1 MQSATPP
8 EKHTRRTRRGG
19 TNQELPGVLTWRSS
33 SSSGFSP
40 RARASRSAI
49 RSVIFRKV
57 GRLVRPPAASSNSRS
72 AATAAAAG
80 EMDWTVRSSP
90 RRMSRPPT
98 SRQPVETVSP
108 QSKATMLVV
117 PPPMS
122 RFTATQSSSRLHRQ
136 APEPFPAMMD
146 SRSGP
151 AVETTKSPAKP
162 LSSESTAAA
171 FSFRAD
177 SPVMITAPVSTS
189 AGRKPAR
196 PYSRATISR
205 TPAPSMRTGLFRG
218 VVWTCPL

>member
-1 MQSATPP
+1 M
-8 EKHTRRTRRGG
+8 
-19 TNQELPGVLTWRSS
+19 
-33 SSSGFSP
+33 
-40 RARASRSAI
+40 
-49 RSVIFRKV
+49 RSVIFRKT

-98 SRQPVETVSP
+98 SRQPVETASP

-117 PPPMS
+117 PPADVQVH
-122 RFTATQSSSRLHRQ
+122 RHAVLLQTAPP

-177 SPVMITAPVSTS
+177 S
-189 AGRKPAR
+189 R
-196 PYSRATISR
+196 
-205 TPAPSMRTGLFRG
+205 
-218 VVWTCPL
+218 

>member
-1 MQSATPP
+1 MP
-8 EKHTRRTRRGG
+8 
-19 TNQELPGVLTWRSS
+19 
-33 SSSGFSP
+33 
-40 RARASRSAI
+40 
-49 RSVIFRKV
+49 
-57 GRLVRPPAASSNSRS
+57 RPPAPGAGGGEIDGTGRS
-72 AATAAAAG
+72 A
-80 EMDWTVRSSP
+80 P

-162 LSSESTAAA
+162 LSSSSSGGGWSCGGDSRVISTAPGP
-171 FSFRAD
+171 RWG
-177 SPVMITAPVSTS
+177 
-189 AGRKPAR
+189 GRKPAR

>member
-1 MQSATPP
+1 
-8 EKHTRRTRRGG
+8 
-19 TNQELPGVLTWRSS
+19 
-33 SSSGFSP
+33 
-40 RARASRSAI
+40 
-49 RSVIFRKV
+49 
-57 GRLVRPPAASSNSRS
+57 
-72 AATAAAAG
+72 
-80 EMDWTVRSSP
+80 MDWTVRSSP

-177 SPVMITAPVSTS
+177 SPVMITAPVAISPLAKPDFRYSSSTM
-189 AGRKPAR
+189 AF
-196 PYSRATISR
+196 
-205 TPAPSMRTGLFRG
+205 TPWASITTSDSRG
-218 VVWTCPL
+218 VKWMAER